1 MSNSITVFYPCKES
15 AAIHLNYAI
24 ELIGKRQTIN
34 CNIVN
39 EGASQSPVWLQL
51 KKFSI
56 PSLKEKKGFL
66 PVYEQ
71 ANNNTNIDTSL
82 FIDFVYRKIMGLE
95 KLVIFEG

>member
-1 MSNSITVFYPCKES
+1 MSNSITVFYPGKES

-34 CNIVN
+34 CSIVN
-39 EGASQSPVWLQL
+39 EGISQPVWLQV

-56 PSLKEKKGFL
+56 PSLKEGRGFL
-66 PVYEQ
+66 PVFEQ
-71 ANNNTNIDTSL
+71 ANNNTNVDTSL

-95 KLVIFEG
+95 KMVIFEG